1 MDAIM
6 IGSEAYKELM
16 ESLKRIECYVLERSS
31 SAESLDEM
39 WVDSYAVCQ
48 YLQISERTL
57 QRLRSKG
64 EIPYSNLGGK
74 TIIRLALS
82 SGPLNHGRSN
92 AAKTNSW
99 NFVPIM
105 KGFVEPLK
113 SDSHA
118 SGERIL
124 RYLDAADHGFA
135 GTH

>member
-39 WVDSYAVCQ
+39 WVDSYAGCQ

-74 TIIRLALS
+74 NYYTLGAIKRALESRTIKRCEDQ
-82 SGPLNHGRSN
+82 
-92 AAKTNSW
+92 
-99 NFVPIM
+99 
-105 KGFVEPLK
+105 FVELRA
-113 SDSHA
+113 HY
-118 SGERIL
+118 ERIRRTL
-124 RYLDAADHGFA
+124 KK
-135 GTH
+135 